1 MANPSKKVLA
11 GKKFRMPT
19 QTLSTRSLGTKTISF
34 ARKFGFNPTH
44 YVFQFEIDLNL
55 IGRNKFYL
63 VAYLW
68 AYKGKK
74 AYAMKT
80 DLPVVK
86 GKDVSLQ
93 LPADKI
99 TLGNLSMPLPVLQ
112 KLAQKNPVLTFTPR
126 LYHNP
131 HVAYDVNGF
140 NLNPSP
146 PAEP

>member
-1 MANPSKKVLA
+1 
-11 GKKFRMPT
+11 MPT
-19 QTLSTRSLGTKTISF
+19 QVLSTRSLGTKSLSF
-34 ARKFGFNPTH
+34 ARKFGLNPTSI
-44 YVFQFEIDLNL
+44 VFQFEINLNL
-55 IGRNKFYL
+55 IGPNKFYL

-74 AYAMKT
+74 AYSMKT

-86 GKDVSLQ
+86 GKNVSLN
-93 LPADKI
+93 LPADRV
-99 TLGNLSMPLPVLQ
+99 TLGNLTMPWKRLQ
-112 KLAQKNPVLTFTPR
+112 NLAKKNPVLTFTPR